1 MKKEIRI
8 ALTAILA
15 IVVVWLGI
23 NFLKGRSLAQGKLYY
38 ATFNNINGLTTSNPI
53 MANGYRVGTV
63 QTVSYDYQH
72 PGHIVVGFSVDNQ
85 MVIPAGTTAQID
97 SDLMGNVNM
106 TLLLPT
112 STAETLQAGDTIPG
126 SLYTGALSQAAQLI
140 PIVEQI
146 LPKIDSIARSI
157 NQIVADPA
165 IKNTLHNADDIT
177 TQLTTTTR
185 ELNVL
190 LATANQQMPSL
201 VSKAQNVMTNAEQV
215 SQQLANADIEKTLQ
229 QLELTVANLKEITQK
244 LNTKEGS
251 AGQLINDPTLY
262 NNLTETL
269 QAADALLKD
278 VKANPKRYINVSVFG
293 RKQK

>member
-63 QTVSYDYQH
+63 QTISYDYQH

-112 STAETLQAGDTIPG
+112 NTAETLQAGDTIPG
-126 SLYTGALSQAAQLI
+126 SLYTSALSQAAQLI

-215 SQQLANADIEKTLQ
+215 SQQLANVDIEKTLQ

>member
-112 STAETLQAGDTIPG
+112 NTAETLQAGDTIPG
-126 SLYTGALSQAAQLI
+126 SLYTSALSQAAQLI

>member
-112 STAETLQAGDTIPG
+112 NTAETLQAGDTIPG
-126 SLYTGALSQAAQLI
+126 SLYTSALSQAAQLI

-278 VKANPKRYINVSVFG
+278 VKANPRRYINVSVFG

>member
-112 STAETLQAGDTIPG
+112 NTAETLQVGDTIPG
-126 SLYTGALSQAAQLI
+126 SLYTSALSQAAQLI

>member
-53 MANGYRVGTV
+53 MANGYRVGAV

-112 STAETLQAGDTIPG
+112 NTAETLQAGDTIPG
-126 SLYTGALSQAAQLI
+126 SLYTSALSQAAQLI

>member
-63 QTVSYDYQH
+63 QTISYDYQH

-112 STAETLQAGDTIPG
+112 NTAETLQAGDTIPG
-126 SLYTGALSQAAQLI
+126 SLYTSALSQAAQLI

>member
-63 QTVSYDYQH
+63 QTISYDYQH

-112 STAETLQAGDTIPG
+112 NTAETLQAGDTIPG
-126 SLYTGALSQAAQLI
+126 SLYTSALSQAAQLI

-146 LPKIDSIARSI
+146 LPKIDSIAHSI

>member
-63 QTVSYDYQH
+63 QTISYDYQH

-126 SLYTGALSQAAQLI
+126 SLYTSALSQAAQLI